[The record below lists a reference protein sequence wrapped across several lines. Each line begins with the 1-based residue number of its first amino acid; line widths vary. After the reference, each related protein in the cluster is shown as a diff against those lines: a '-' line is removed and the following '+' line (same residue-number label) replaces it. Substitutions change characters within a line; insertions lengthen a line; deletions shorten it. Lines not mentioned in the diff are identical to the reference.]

1 MAQRWVA
8 REWGGTQTW
17 DLEEFEVSEPGPGEV
32 TIRIV
37 AAGLNPADLK
47 HLSAPRAGVTLPV
60 PIGYEVSGVLS
71 AIGPDTRIGSGTAAV
86 GDEVLAFRVQG
97 GYATHLTLPAMDVF
111 AKPASVPHEEA
122 ANLLLAGATASQMLD
137 VTSVTAGETIV
148 LHGASGAVGVAVL
161 QLAQQIG
168 ARVIGTASEASFD
181 RVREFG
187 GIPVAYGPGVI
198 DRVREAAGTPV
209 AASLD
214 AVGTDEAIDVS
225 LELVEDRSRIV
236 TIVSPARATADGF
249 VWIAGAQ
256 PESTLYRD
264 AVRQSLID
272 LAGAGA
278 LRVPIARTYPL
289 SEAREAVAF
298 LMEGHPGGK
307 IALLP

>member
-8 REWGGTQTW
+8 RGWGGTENW
-17 DLEEFEVSEPGPGEV
+17 DLEQFEVPDPGHGEV
-32 TIRIV
+32 TIQIV

-47 HLSAPRAGVTLPV
+47 HLSTARPGVTLPV

-71 AIGPDTRIGSGTAAV
+71 AIGPDTVIGSGTATV

-97 GYATHLTLPAMDVF
+97 GYATHLTLPAKDVF

-137 VTSVTAGETIV
+137 VTSVAAGETVV

-161 QLAQQIG
+161 QLARQIG
-168 ARVIGTASEASFD
+168 ARVIGTAGEASFD

-187 GIPVAYGPGVI
+187 GVPVAYGPGLV
-198 DRVREAAGTPV
+198 DRVRAAAGTDV

-236 TIVSPARATADGF
+236 TIVSPARAHADGF

-256 PESTLYRD
+256 PESTVYRD
-264 AVRQSLID
+264 GVRQSLID

-289 SEAREAVAF
+289 AEAREAVAF
-298 LMEGHPGGK
+298 LMQGHPGGK

>member
-8 REWGGTQTW
+8 RAWGGTENW
-17 DLEEFEVSEPGPGEV
+17 DLEEFEVADPGAGEV

-47 HLSAPRAGVTLPV
+47 HLSAPRTGVNLPV

-71 AIGPDTRIGSGTAAV
+71 AIGPDTLIGSGTAAV

-97 GYATHLTLPAMDVF
+97 GYATHLTVPAKHVF
-111 AKPASVPHEEA
+111 AKPASLPHEEA

-137 VTSVTAGETIV
+137 VTSVAAGETIV

-161 QLAQQIG
+161 QLARHLDV
-168 ARVIGTASEASFD
+168 RVIGTASEASFD

-187 GIPVAYGPGVI
+187 GIPVTYGPGVM
-198 DRVREAAGTPV
+198 DRVREAAGTDV

-214 AVGTDEAIDVS
+214 AVGTGEAIDAS
-225 LELVEDRSRIV
+225 LALVKDRARIV
-236 TIVSPARATADGF
+236 TIVSPARAKADGF

-256 PESTLYRD
+256 PESTVYRD
-264 AVRQSLID
+264 AVRQSLIG

-289 SEAREAVAF
+289 ADARDAVAF
-298 LMEGHPGGK
+298 LMRGHPGGK